1 MLFPGAVNWR
11 ETMQN
16 VSRAITIHLGGELVL
31 VTPALATKPNFPAE
45 MGHDK
50 AARAMAVFLAPSA
63 NVDMRTGR
71 RMDSGA
77 VISTRSPRFEF
88 EYRHGLPF
96 EPRQGFWI
104 TRCNGERFEIVDVR
118 PDSVAR
124 IICTVV
130 QLGRAGPLANDIAG
144 LPRSTRT
151 TDL

>member
-1 MLFPGAVNWR
+1 MLFGAPDWR
-11 ETMQN
+11 GVMQD
-16 VSRAITIHLGGELVL
+16 VSRAITTHLGGEQVL
-31 VTPALATKPNFPAE
+31 VTPATIPAPNFPAE
-45 MGHDK
+45 PLHDK
-50 AARAMAVFLAPSA
+50 AAHAMAIFLAPYTT
-63 NVDMRTGR
+63 VDMRTGR
-71 RMDSGA
+71 RMDGGA
-77 VISTRSPRFEF
+77 VVSTREPRFEF

-104 TRCNGERFEIVDVR
+104 TRCNGERFEIVDVK

-124 IICTVV
+124 IVCTVT

>member
-1 MLFPGAVNWR
+1 MLFGAPDWR
-11 ETMQN
+11 GVMQD
-16 VSRAITIHLGGELVL
+16 VSRAITTHLGGELVL

-50 AARAMAVFLAPSA
+50 AAHAMAIFLAPSA

-71 RMDSGA
+71 RMDAGA
-77 VISTRSPRFEF
+77 VISTRSPRFEL

-104 TRCNGERFEIVDVR
+104 TRCNRERFEIVDVK
-118 PDSVAR
+118 PDGVAR

-130 QLGRAGPLANDIAG
+130 QLGRAGPVANDIAG
-144 LPRSTRT
+144 RSTRT